1 MSRARILN
9 RIYSAI
15 LHSTGQPYRFSRREL
30 MKSAGL
36 LLGVA
41 ALAPRLRASS
51 TPSIAIVG
59 AGIAGLT
66 AALTLQDAGVPSVI
80 FESSTRIGGRMH
92 SEAGFW
98 DEGQCSEWCGEF
110 IDSDHFLLRSLAAR
124 FGLTLDNVNAADP
137 PHSVDTNYIDGSYYT
152 EAELHQD
159 IQPLIPVL
167 VEQNKQIG
175 NNYLYNNA
183 NNAAIYFD
191 HISADD
197 WIEAYVPGGHGSRLG
212 QYLDLGV
219 VSLNGLDSRVQS
231 GLNMIIP
238 VDSNERFHTQGGNDQ
253 IPFAIANTL
262 PKGAI
267 KLGWKLAGL
276 VANSDQT
283 VTLRLSG
290 PMGTTES
297 TFDYVILALPFSVLR
312 SLDLSQA
319 GFDALKLTAI
329 RTLGYGT
336 NSKLELQ
343 FDQRFWNSAGAWP
356 GISNGFITTD
366 LPFQGGWDTTRGQPG
381 ADGIFT
387 DYTGGTEGASYQPS
401 GPYTTSLS
409 SARTAAY
416 AQSFLNQLEVV
427 WPGATTYFN
436 GRAIL
441 SYPTGDPNVL
451 GSYSAYQVGQYTR
464 FGGYEFTPQGRIY
477 FAGEHTSVQYQGYM
491 EGGAG
496 TGRAA
501 AIQLLNDSK

>member
-1 MSRARILN
+1 
-9 RIYSAI
+9 
-15 LHSTGQPYRFSRREL
+15 
-30 MKSAGL
+30 MKSAGA
-36 LLGVA
+36 LLGGV
-41 ALAPRLRASS
+41 ALAPGLRASS
-51 TPSIAIVG
+51 TPGIAIVG

-92 SEAGFW
+92 SEAAFW

-110 IDSDHFLLRSLAAR
+110 IDSDHYLLRSLAAR
-124 FGLTLDNVNAADP
+124 FGLTLNDVNAADP

-152 EAELHQD
+152 EAELHHD
-159 IQPLIPVL
+159 IQPLIPVII
-167 VEQNKQIG
+167 EQNKLIG

-183 NNAAIYFD
+183 NNAALYFD
-191 HISADD
+191 HMSAYD

-219 VSLNGLDSRVQS
+219 VSLNGLDSRLQS

-253 IPFAIANTL
+253 IPFAIANAL
-262 PKGAI
+262 PGGTI
-267 KLGWKLAGL
+267 KMGWKLTGL
-276 VANSDQT
+276 VANSNQT

-290 PMGTTES
+290 PMGASES
-297 TFDYVILALPFSVLR
+297 TFDSVILALPFSVLR
-312 SLDLSQA
+312 SLDLSHA
-319 GFDALKLTAI
+319 GFDALKLEAI
-329 RTLGYGT
+329 RNLGYGT

-343 FDQRFWNSAGAWP
+343 FDQRFWNSTGAWP
-356 GISNGFITTD
+356 GVSDGFITTD
-366 LPFQGGWDTTRGQPG
+366 LPFQGGWDTTRAQPG
-381 ADGIFT
+381 TDGIFT
-387 DYTGGTEGASYQPS
+387 DYTGGTEGASYQPI

-416 AQSFLNQLEVV
+416 AQSFLSQLEVV
-427 WPGATTYFN
+427 WPGATSYYN

-441 SYPTGDPNVL
+441 SYPTADPNVR
-451 GSYSAYQVGQYTR
+451 GSYSAYLVGQYTS
-464 FGGYEFTPQGRIY
+464 FGGYGFAPQGRVY

-491 EGGAG
+491 EGAAR

-501 AIQLLNDSK
+501 AIQVMSNLE